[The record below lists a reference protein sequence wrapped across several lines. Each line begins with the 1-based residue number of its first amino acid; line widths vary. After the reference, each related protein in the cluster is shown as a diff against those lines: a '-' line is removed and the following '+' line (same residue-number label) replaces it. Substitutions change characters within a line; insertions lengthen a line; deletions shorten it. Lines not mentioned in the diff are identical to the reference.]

1 MPDSAA
7 PIPII
12 LLAVCVGMLVVLLL
26 LVLRISWR
34 LSRLENLGGRS
45 SSQAEPAA
53 HAPTKAETSVGGAF
67 EAFLA
72 QDPSRRDLPKG
83 EQFSAYR
90 RWRQDNG
97 MNWSTQPDGL
107 D

>member
-1 MPDSAA
+1 MPDVA
-7 PIPII
+7 PILII
-12 LLAVCVGMLVVLLL
+12 LLTACVIMLVLL
-26 LVLRISWR
+26 LVLVMRISSR
-34 LSRLENLGGRS
+34 LSRLEKADGKS
-45 SSQAEPAA
+45 SSHAESAAQAPS
-53 HAPTKAETSVGGAF
+53 KGETSAGGAF

-72 QDPSRRDLPKG
+72 EDPSRRDLPKG

-107 D
+107 S